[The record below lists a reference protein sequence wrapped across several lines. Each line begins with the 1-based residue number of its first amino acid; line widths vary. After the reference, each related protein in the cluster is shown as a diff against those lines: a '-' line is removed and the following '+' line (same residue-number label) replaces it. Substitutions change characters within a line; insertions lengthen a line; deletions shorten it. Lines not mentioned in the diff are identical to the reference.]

1 MSDNKTMISE
11 ALNVIDSVKVDKQLA
26 LNQLKNTEIKDLP
39 VASSVSEEDSTKV
52 DTIVDRL
59 MGLDFNDGETKE
71 GVVHGLRVL
80 NDKVM
85 EEASQFTSEAL
96 KKRMGGLQATAEGD
110 VVFQGMMDLNAKLKE
125 VHPSNYDLTENFFHK
140 ILPFLSPVRN
150 YFAKFQTMESVIGGY
165 QENLERGIE
174 ERELDL
180 DILREDK
187 KSLYNAEKLLKQGIE
202 FNKLLQDKLETKIK
216 MDVSDA
222 SQKQFLEGQIL
233 SNLLRQTQGLEEM
246 RAVNL
251 QGQMSMEMLLK
262 TGLEV
267 IDGAKRCIRISINA
281 LTIAGVIQHV
291 LTGQRKLLEAVTE
304 VNKTATQMV
313 DWNAK
318 QLSTTMIEVG
328 RMASET
334 SLDIDVLI
342 NAIEMSTKA
351 IDDDIKYRQEAI
363 PMIKERISRL
373 GEASNKAQKTTDDLA
388 KERGIKENFNQEAS
402 AIFA

>member
-1 MSDNKTMISE
+1 MSDNKSMVND
-11 ALNVIDSVKVDKQLA
+11 ALSVIDSVKVDKQLA
-26 LNQLKNTEIKDLP
+26 LNQLKATEVQD
-39 VASSVSEEDSTKV
+39 VAVAPSVSPEDTTKV

-85 EEASQFTSEAL
+85 EDASKFTSEAL
-96 KKRMGGLQATAEGD
+96 KKRMGGLQATPEGD
-110 VVFQGMMDLNAKLKE
+110 VVFQGMMNLNAKLKE
-125 VHPSNYDLTENFFHK
+125 VHPSNYDLTENFLHR

-165 QENLERGIE
+165 QENLERGIS

-187 KSLYNAEKLLKQGIE
+187 KNLYNAEKLLKKGIE
-202 FNKLLQDKLETKIK
+202 FNKLLQEKLETKIK

-222 SQKQFLEGQIL
+222 AQKQFLEGQIL

-291 LTGQRKLLEAVTE
+291 LTGQRKLLEAVKE
-304 VNKTATQMV
+304 VNKTATEMV

-373 GEASNKAQKTTDDLA
+373 GEASNKAQKTTEDLA
-388 KERGIKENFNQEAS
+388 KERNIKENFNNEAA